1 MREPVL
7 EPFLRRMR
15 LRRVLACLRD
25 LHYPT
30 LLDIGCGWDARLLRE
45 LEPHIAKGVGIDFKA
60 PKIHTEKLSTQSVV
74 LERNLP
80 FPDASFDV
88 VTMLAVLEHLEY
100 PVDILS
106 EISRVLKPG
115 GGLIATV
122 PSRLAKPVLEFLSYR
137 LGLVSSSE
145 IKDHKAYYD
154 REDLHALIAEIP
166 DLSIRKH
173 YYFQWKFNNFLFV
186 GKAEHPVSGQTGNH
200 ISISD
205 S

>member
-7 EPFLRRMR
+7 EPFLRKMR
-15 LRRVLACLRD
+15 LRRVLACLREMQ
-25 LHYPT
+25 YPM

-60 PKIHTEKLSTQSVV
+60 PKINNKKLSTQSVV
-74 LERNLP
+74 LERKLP

-106 EISRVLKPG
+106 DISRVLKPG

-137 LGLVSSSE
+137 LGLVSPSE

-154 REDLHALIAEIP
+154 REDLHGLIAAIP
-166 DLSIRKH
+166 DLRIRSH

-186 GKAEHPVSGQTGNH
+186 EKDDHPAANESASVS
-200 ISISD
+200 
-205 S
+205 